1 MSKRSILRGLIVASI
16 SAVALIAPAGVASAS
31 ATVTRFTFSETET
44 FADAPPEC
52 MPVVKSGVTTATE
65 SGSGQVT
72 ETDNGSALHVSGT
85 LVYRTDFSDG
95 SYLTGV
101 AHSHTSFVDSGEHT
115 IFTDVIREPRTIYSA
130 DGTAIG
136 TVMIHALV
144 HTTTNNVTGV
154 TTANIEKFFF
164 TCS

>member
-1 MSKRSILRGLIVASI
+1 
-16 SAVALIAPAGVASAS
+16 
-31 ATVTRFTFSETET
+31 
-44 FADAPPEC
+44 
-52 MPVVKSGVTTATE
+52 MPVVKSGVTTATDT
-65 SGSGQVT
+65 GSGQVT
-72 ETDNGSALHVSGT
+72 ETDNGFAVHQSDT
-85 LVYRTDFSDG
+85 FVYRTDFSDG

-101 AHSHTSFVDSGEHT
+101 AHGHLSVVVSGEHT
-115 IFTDVIREPRTIYSA
+115 IFTDIVREPRTIYSA

-154 TTANIEKFFF
+154 TTASIDKFFF

>member
-16 SAVALIAPAGVASAS
+16 SAVALIAPAGVSAS

-44 FADAPPEC
+44 FADAPSEC

-72 ETDNGSALHVSGT
+72 ETDNGSAVHVSGT
-85 LVYRTDFSDG
+85 FVYRTDFSDG

-101 AHSHTSFVDSGEHT
+101 AHSHTSIVDSGKHT
-115 IFTDVIREPRTIYSA
+115 IFTDVIREPRTP
-130 DGTAIG
+130 T
-136 TVMIHALV
+136 
-144 HTTTNNVTGV
+144 
-154 TTANIEKFFF
+154 
-164 TCS
+164 